1 MMQDLPREI
10 AEHIVAFL
18 VPRATEVS
26 TPNLP
31 ELRSEEIQRLVAGHD
46 WFHARRDFELNSVR
60 DLAAKSDAEVY
71 KTYLLASSRSD
82 EEQQAARALVA
93 LRRTSRWADA
103 TWGSAVVFCAGVSRK
118 PIHLN
123 AEDVE
128 IICLWKMARG
138 RASDTAESA
147 LAALR
152 SDAVVDCSL
161 VTLGQVLAHEILAQR
176 KPGPDDVATAR
187 AGAFLFASGRFL
199 ALLGFS
205 RTWPRSLTVRDY
217 LLAARDSCR
226 TTHVRV
232 DAEAALQEL
241 GL

>member
-31 ELRSEEIQRLVAGHD
+31 ELRSDEIQRLVAGHD
-46 WFHARRDFELNSVR
+46 WFYARRDFELNSIR

-103 TWGSAVVFCAGVSRK
+103 TWGSAVEFCAGVSRK

-138 RASDTAESA
+138 RASDAAESA
-147 LAALR
+147 LAAL
-152 SDAVVDCSL
+152 SDAVVDRSL

-187 AGAFLFASGRFL
+187 AGAFLFAGSWPSW
-199 ALLGFS
+199 ALLG
-205 RTWPRSLTVRDY
+205 P
-217 LLAARDSCR
+217 
-226 TTHVRV
+226 
-232 DAEAALQEL
+232 
-241 GL
+241 GLDP